1 MPNTSNPDRL
11 SEFAKLYY
19 ILSDQDISAADATV
33 LGLAWSELCVI
44 SVTPSSNIN
53 NYEIKDR
60 CVGRVTGNSPGRE
73 SYTFDVEMN
82 MFRQNPTFNIEAWND
97 AMDDGSIISFLI
109 LNDDKDDVNNGG
121 EFWGVVGNFVRI
133 DESEQQPNEG
143 LITVSYTFGPA
154 ARSAYL
160 PLKRRIYGPNA

>member
-11 SEFAKLYY
+11 SEFAKIYY
-19 ILSDQDISAADATV
+19 IIGDTDTSAADATV
-33 LGLAWSELCVI
+33 LALAWNELCVI

-60 CVGRVTGNSPGRE
+60 CVGKVTGNSPGRE
-73 SYTFDVEMN
+73 SYTFDLEM
-82 MFRQNPTFNIEAWND
+82 FFFKQKTAYEIRAWNT
-97 AMDDGSIISFLI
+97 AMDDGSIVSFLI
-109 LNDDKDDVNNGG
+109 LNDDKDDADAGG

-154 ARSAYL
+154 ARSEYL
-160 PLKRRIYGPNA
+160 PLKRRIYGPNV